1 MRQTAWIVGPSVL
14 GLLLVCSIALGQT
27 AAAPPNQADVA
38 KCLEDG
44 QAALRSGRFE
54 KAIKAFKKADRL
66 AGGGSA
72 RALMGV
78 AAANLRLAHFEE
90 AADGAE
96 RALSVATDPPERA
109 MALNLMG
116 TALWGAYN
124 ASPYEQTDDPDDLLE
139 RAEAAFS
146 EALRLSGGG
155 LNIAWSNL
163 SLVLEK
169 EGRFADAEAVL
180 QEYLK
185 RVPDSPSAQ
194 GRLARLAE
202 ERQWQEFDDLWMGLA
217 RAGQLDEAV
226 ETIGEYRY
234 RSPSH
239 PRAGTRLCWLRI
251 VGLETGEG
259 RYNASKLE
267 FDVAEARAKAADLP
281 IKVAGE
287 VVPPEFIEGP
297 APLYTD
303 EARIAQ
309 IYGKVILEAVID
321 KQGNVHCPWIL
332 EDLPMG
338 LGAAAVTAVE
348 QWRFQPATLHGEP
361 VNVEYTFTVGFDLD

>member
-1 MRQTAWIVGPSVL
+1 MRQAAWISVLSVL
-14 GLLLVCSIALGQT
+14 GVLLASSTALGQSS
-27 AAAPPNQADVA
+27 AAPANQADVA

-44 QAALRSGRFE
+44 QTALRSGRFE
-54 KAIKAFKKADRL
+54 KAIKAFTKADKL

-78 AAANLRLAHFEE
+78 AAANLQLARFDE
-90 AADGAE
+90 AVDRAE
-96 RALSVATDPPERA
+96 KALSVATDPPEQA
-109 MALNLMG
+109 MALNLVG

-124 ASPYEQTDDPDDLLE
+124 ASPYEQTDDPDALLE

-180 QEYLK
+180 REYLK
-185 RVPDSPSAQ
+185 RVPESQSAQ
-194 GRLARLAE
+194 ERLARLGE
-202 ERQWQEFDDLWMGLA
+202 EREWQVFEEQWMSLA
-217 RAGQLDEAV
+217 RAGQLDETV
-226 ETIGEYRY
+226 DTIEEYRF
-234 RSPSH
+234 RSPGH
-239 PRAGTRLCWLRI
+239 PRAKTRHCWLQ
-251 VGLETGEG
+251 VAGLETGEG
-259 RYNASKLE
+259 RYDASKLE
-267 FDVAEARAKAADLP
+267 FDVEETRAKAADLP
-281 IKVAGE
+281 IEVAGQ

-297 APLYTD
+297 APLYTED
-303 EARIAQ
+303 ARIAQ

-321 KQGNVHCPWIL
+321 KQGNVRCPWIL

-338 LGAAAVTAVE
+338 LGEAAVTAVE